1 MGARLV
7 AAAGRANS
15 KRSSETS
22 DHAVLLKLLNSL
34 ELVCDG
40 GRVKLPQS
48 AQRLLAFVALKRRP
62 VQRLH
67 ASGSLWPSVSER
79 RAGASLR
86 SALWR
91 LGHCARGIVEAD
103 GNQLRLAAFVR
114 VDLYEAE
121 AVARHLLERRDGNGL
136 TLDLSE
142 LRGDL
147 LPDWYDDWVLM
158 EREYF
163 RQLRLRALEVA
174 CDRLTEAGKLDEALS
189 AGLAALECEPL
200 RESAHRALVRVHL
213 AQGNVSEAVRQYC
226 LCRDL
231 LLEQVGVAPSH
242 QMTELVREV
251 TARRQFGDALLPTM
265 PGKGRAA

>member
-1 MGARLV
+1 MGAPLV
-7 AAAGRANS
+7 AAAGRS
-15 KRSSETS
+15 KPKRVSARSGC
-22 DHAVLLKLLNSL
+22 AVRLTLLNAL
-34 ELVCDG
+34 ELVCEG
-40 GRVKLPQS
+40 SRVTLPLS
-48 AQRLLAFVALKRRP
+48 AQRLLAFVALKRHP
-62 VQRLH
+62 VQRIY
-67 ASGSLWPSVSER
+67 AAGSLWSNVSEH

-91 LGHCARGIVEAD
+91 LRNSGHEILEAD
-103 GNQLRLAAFVR
+103 GQQLRLSGSVR

-121 AVARHLLERRDGNGL
+121 TVAKRVLEQGHGTLLE
-136 TLDLSE
+136 LDLTG

-174 CDRLTEAGKLDEALS
+174 CDRLTDLGRLDAALS

-200 RESAHRALVRVHL
+200 RESAHRALVRVHV
-213 AQGNVSEAVRQYC
+213 AQGNVSEAIRQYR
-226 LCRDL
+226 LCRSL
-231 LLEQVGVAPSH
+231 LLDHVGVEPSE
-242 QMTELVREV
+242 QMNDLIRELA
-251 TARRQFGDALLPTM
+251 TGRQLGDGMLRTI

>member
-1 MGARLV
+1 MAVPLV
-7 AAAGRANS
+7 AAAVDGRRRQVPA
-15 KRSSETS
+15 S
-22 DHAVLLKLLNSL
+22 DGVRLRLLNSL

-40 GRVKLPQS
+40 TRIELPLS
-48 AQRLLAFVALKRRP
+48 AQRLLAFVALKRHP
-62 VQRLH
+62 VQRLY
-67 ASGSLWPSVSER
+67 AAGSLWPDASER

-91 LGHCARGIVEAD
+91 LCRARREILAAD
-103 GNQLRLAAFVR
+103 GQQLRLAPRVR
-114 VDLYEAE
+114 VDLHEAE
-121 AVARHLLERRDGNGL
+121 ETARTILERGGGCDLGLHARD
-136 TLDLSE
+136 
-142 LRGDL
+142 LRSDL

-174 CDRLTEAGKLDEALS
+174 CDRLTNAGRLDEALS

-213 AQGNVSEAVRQYC
+213 AQGNVAEAVRQYG
-226 LCRDL
+226 LCRS
-231 LLEQVGVAPSH
+231 LLEEHVGVAPSD
-242 QMTELVREV
+242 ELTTMIRDVMA
-251 TARRQFGDALLPTM
+251 ARRSGDALMRTI